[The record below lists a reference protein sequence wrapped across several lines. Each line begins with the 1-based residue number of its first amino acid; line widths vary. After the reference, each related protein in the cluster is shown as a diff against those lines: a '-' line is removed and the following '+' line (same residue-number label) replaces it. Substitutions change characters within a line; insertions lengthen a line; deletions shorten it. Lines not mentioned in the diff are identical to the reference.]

1 LADLTRG
8 DDLSWFRTLPTL
20 RGTVR
25 ATQQT
30 FSVYKQGAIRW
41 GTQGTRPTT
50 FSDIGDIIC
59 HVPYILLYRFR
70 NICCLHTKLS
80 PSPSTTKLRSCL
92 QRYFKQRNAW
102 DEAAKLIGRGLPML
116 QIKRAFHCFA
126 GRFLE
131 LFILF
136 YKNGIVSGNG

>member
-1 LADLTRG
+1 MLPSHQAVPLTFYNKIA
-8 DDLSWFRTLPTL
+8 LMS
-20 RGTVR
+20 
-25 ATQQT
+25 
-30 FSVYKQGAIRW
+30 
-41 GTQGTRPTT
+41 
-50 FSDIGDIIC
+50 
-59 HVPYILLYRFR
+59 
-70 NICCLHTKLS
+70 TKVL
-80 PSPSTTKLRSCL
+80 
-92 QRYFKQRNAW
+92 QRNAW